1 MAHGEGAMGKDTE
14 TVVTVVSQALRE
26 HEPAVAAT
34 PCLVVMYG
42 KNLGKRH
49 FLDRAEQILGRSDS
63 VSIQIDQD
71 SVSRQHAK
79 IVAKDGRARV
89 FDLGSTNGTFV
100 NEARI
105 DDVELRDGDLL
116 KVGQTIFKFLSG
128 SNIENKYHEEIY
140 RLTTMD
146 GLTGAYNKRYFLEAL
161 SRELNRA
168 QRYDRALSL
177 AMFDLDHFKNVNDK
191 FGHLAGDHVLKEVS
205 NVVQL
210 NVRRDDIFA
219 RYGGEEFALILPE
232 VDKRGAYQVCE
243 KLRGRVEVHRFE
255 YAGRVMP
262 VTVSL
267 GIRSLQAGERE
278 IDVSRFIAEADA
290 KLYEAKGAGRNRV
303 SA

>member
-1 MAHGEGAMGKDTE
+1 MGQDSQTS
-14 TVVTVVSQALRE
+14 VTVVSQAMRE
-26 HEPAVAAT
+26 HQATAATT

-49 FLDRAEQILGRSDS
+49 FLDKPEQILGRSDS
-63 VSIQIDQD
+63 ANIQIDQD

-79 IVAKDGRARV
+79 IVAKEGRARL

-100 NEARI
+100 NESRV
-105 DDVELRDGDLL
+105 DDVELRDGDLV
-116 KVGQTIFKFLSG
+116 KVGQTIFKYLSG

-146 GLTGAYNKRYFLEAL
+146 GLTGAYNKRYFLESL

-177 AMFDLDHFKNVNDK
+177 AMFDLDHFKRVNDQ

-205 NVVQL
+205 GVVQAH
-210 NVRRDDIFA
+210 VRRDDVFA

-232 VDKRGAYQVCE
+232 VDKRGAVQVCE
-243 KLRGRVEVHRFE
+243 KLRARIEAHHFE
-255 YAGRVMP
+255 YAGRSMP

-267 GIRSLQAGERE
+267 GIRSLQTGERE
-278 IDVSRFIAEADA
+278 IDVSHFIGEADA
-290 KLYEAKGAGRNRV
+290 KLYEAKSAGRNRV